1 MNSNRAKPLRRS
13 LPLLVPCHRS
23 TGTWG
28 ILRSM
33 LGLAILLLL
42 SSSSAGAAIFGLVD
56 TGEIYSSGNGGT
68 TWSVLATLP
77 VRDAV
82 GIAAGVSTSEL
93 FVVTRSG
100 SVYRSTNAG
109 AGWSGVGA
117 ITASDVAAFTITPD
131 GSLLA
136 LTESGTLYRS
146 QNGGVAFSAIAALTA
161 SEFVSL
167 ARGPL
172 GRLVALTRTGE
183 VYESQNQGSTWSAVG
198 RITVSNAAS
207 IRRRA
212 AELYVLT
219 RTGEVYRSLDY
230 GRAWL
235 AVGAITA
242 SDMSAILEIGASLVA
257 ASESGEVYASPNGVG
272 WTAVGAIQQL
282 RVSALGADTPL
293 ATGVALEESPL
304 PFSMRAPYPN
314 PARVATG
321 STFAFTTARAAAQV
335 RLELFD
341 AHGRRVGMLDPEPFS
356 AAGTNRVLWRPSG
369 MAPGTYFVRAT
380 SGGEQVTWKWSLMR

>member
-1 MNSNRAKPLRRS
+1 MRIFPREWSRSAGICRVLR
-13 LPLLVPCHRS
+13 PV
-23 TGTWG
+23 
-28 ILRSM
+28 
-33 LGLAILLLL
+33 LGLATLALL
-42 SSSSAGAAIFGLVD
+42 SSASADAAIFGLVD
-56 TGEIYSSGNGGT
+56 TGEIYSSGNAGT

-100 SVYRSTNAG
+100 SVYRSTNSG
-109 AGWSGVGA
+109 VGWSGVGA

-146 QNGGVAFSAIAALTA
+146 QNGGATFSAIAALTA
-161 SEFVSL
+161 SEFVSI
-167 ARGPL
+167 ARGSL

-183 VYESQNQGSTWSAVG
+183 VYESQNQGGTWSAVG

-207 IRRRA
+207 IRRRG
-212 AELYVLT
+212 AELYILT
-219 RTGEVYRSLDY
+219 RTGEVYRSIDY

-242 SDMSAILEIGASLVA
+242 SDMSAILETGSSLVA

-293 ATGVALEESPL
+293 ATGVEVEESPL

-321 STFAFTTARAAAQV
+321 STFAFATTRAAAQV
-335 RLELFD
+335 QLELFD
-341 AHGRRVGMLDPEPFS
+341 VHGRRVAALDPGPFT
-356 AAGTNRVLWRPSG
+356 AAGPTQVVWRPAGVTS
-369 MAPGTYFVRAT
+369 GTYFVRAT
-380 SGGEQVTWKWSLMR
+380 SGGEQVTWKWSLIQ